1 MISSENINSQDIQQV
16 IEPECQETFINID
29 YFNKKLKIYTTRAT
43 VMKRMLRKG
52 YKPSK
57 VETMQGEI
65 CSMTFEFDSKDIGN
79 FLRTSI
85 FKYN

>member
-1 MISSENINSQDIQQV
+1 
-16 IEPECQETFINID
+16 
-29 YFNKKLKIYTTRAT
+29 
-43 VMKRMLRKG
+43 MKRMLRKG

-57 VETMQGEI
+57 IETMQNEI

-85 FKYN
+85 FRYD

>member
-1 MISSENINSQDIQQV
+1 MISLENINIQDIQQV
-16 IEPECQETFINID
+16 VEPECQETFINID
-29 YFNKKLKIYTTRAT
+29 YFDRKIRIYTTRAT

-57 VETMQGEI
+57 AETMQDEI

-85 FKYN
+85 FKYD